1 MPVKIY
7 RPTSPGRRDMSV
19 TTFETIT
26 RTQPERTLTM
36 ALPRKGGRNNQGRIT
51 VRHRGGGHKRRY
63 RIIDFKRERWGAP
76 ARVASIEYDPNRSA
90 RIALLE
96 YEDGEKRYIIAPLG
110 VQIGDT
116 LESGSGADIRPGNA
130 LPIRNIPLGTQIH
143 NIELYPGRGAQLVRS
158 AGVSA
163 QLVAK
168 EGPFRAQVRLP
179 IGMPGPKDTVGA
191 AQQRSPIH
199 RHGLSRHDRPGVQSR
214 SQCAT
219 FRSVRPAAAAGWAFG
234 RRFAALPW
242 TRPPFWD
249 EAAPARRRRGT
260 FAHRHAR
267 PQDTVGAAV
276 CSWQAYP
283 PQQAHRQVYHPA
295 QQQTPQLTEIRTLC
309 APIWFGPN
317 VALEEIRW
325 DVA

>member
-19 TTFETIT
+19 STFETIT

-96 YEDGEKRYIIAPLG
+96 YEDGEKRYIVAPLG
-110 VQIGDT
+110 VQVGDT
-116 LESGSGADIRPGNA
+116 LESGPSADIRPGNA

-168 EGPFRAQVRLP
+168 EGPRAQVRLPSSEVRYIDMDCLATIGQVSNPDHSNISLGKAGRRRWMGIRPSVRGVAMDPASHPHGGGEGRSP
-179 IGMPGPKDTVGA
+179 IGMPGPKTPWGQPA
-191 AQQRSPIH
+191 LGKRTRRNKRTGKYIIRRS
-199 RHGLSRHDRPGVQSR
+199 SK
-214 SQCAT
+214 
-219 FRSVRPAAAAGWAFG
+219 
-234 RRFAALPW
+234 RR
-242 TRPPFWD
+242 
-249 EAAPARRRRGT
+249 
-260 FAHRHAR
+260 
-267 PQDTVGAAV
+267 
-276 CSWQAYP
+276 
-283 PQQAHRQVYHPA
+283 
-295 QQQTPQLTEIRTLC
+295 
-309 APIWFGPN
+309 N
-317 VALEEIRW
+317 
-325 DVA
+325 